1 MSGGSLSRLKR
12 IAFMY
17 IVLRLLNNVYNVF
30 NNEERYDQ
38 AFKKVYGVVIL
49 SSTMIKT
56 LI

>member
-17 IVLRLLNNVYNVF
+17 IVLRLLDNVYNVF
-30 NNEERYDQ
+30 NNENQ